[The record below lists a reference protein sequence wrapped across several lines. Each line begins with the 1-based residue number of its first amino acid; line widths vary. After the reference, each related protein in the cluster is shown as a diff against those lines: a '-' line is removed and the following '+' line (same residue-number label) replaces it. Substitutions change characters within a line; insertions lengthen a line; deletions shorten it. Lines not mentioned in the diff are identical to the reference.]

1 MNTGSPL
8 AKVFITIIICHE
20 HNSNLRLSVIFD
32 WKICPSVFLA
42 RLWIP
47 STKYMDGE
55 FLLPFPS
62 HSHSSLIICA
72 LIRNAITVG
81 IFYGLPALQFVLGQ
95 QLVSP

>member
-1 MNTGSPL
+1 
-8 AKVFITIIICHE
+8 
-20 HNSNLRLSVIFD
+20 
-32 WKICPSVFLA
+32 
-42 RLWIP
+42 
-47 STKYMDGE
+47 MDGE

-95 QLVSP
+95 QLVSPGDPYILIFIHDKTTAILRNWLSRIVLL